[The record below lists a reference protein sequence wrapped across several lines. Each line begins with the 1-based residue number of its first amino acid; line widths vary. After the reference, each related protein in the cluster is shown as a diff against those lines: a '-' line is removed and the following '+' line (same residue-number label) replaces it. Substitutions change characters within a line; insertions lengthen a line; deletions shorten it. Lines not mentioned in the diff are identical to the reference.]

1 MANRRTDSNRISTGR
16 SRLATFLLVLM
27 PGFMFLGLLAPGA
40 VVVQEEQ
47 EEEVVAPIVFR
58 NFQLPTR
65 TPMLGDR
72 VAVDAG
78 ISEIAAIRDVLAAGV
93 QLIDRAKEALD
104 LIDFEM
110 QAEEEI
116 VLDDGATEA
125 QVVQELFDSTPSMD
139 ENVLIAETN
148 NLLDD
153 PRLNILPGPFN
164 TRGERPDDDFA
175 GEALV
180 FNNPVPQPV
189 EIPEPATGA
198 LLALG
203 LAGFAISRRIGSSPR
218 S

>member
-1 MANRRTDSNRISTGR
+1 MANRRSDSNRISTGR
-16 SRLATFLLVLM
+16 SRLATFLLLLM

-40 VVVQEEQ
+40 VVVQEEL
-47 EEEVVAPIVFR
+47 EEEVASPIVFR

-72 VAVDAG
+72 VAIDAG
-78 ISEIAAIRDVLAAGV
+78 ISEVAAIRDMLAAGV
-93 QLIDRAKEALD
+93 KLIDRAKEALEI
-104 LIDFEM
+104 IDFEM
-110 QAEEEI
+110 QSKEEI

-125 QVVQELFDSTPSMD
+125 QVVRELLDSTPSMD
-139 ENVLIAETN
+139 ESVLIAETN

-198 LLALG
+198 LFAFG
-203 LAGFAISRRIGSSPR
+203 LAGFAMSRRTVASPR